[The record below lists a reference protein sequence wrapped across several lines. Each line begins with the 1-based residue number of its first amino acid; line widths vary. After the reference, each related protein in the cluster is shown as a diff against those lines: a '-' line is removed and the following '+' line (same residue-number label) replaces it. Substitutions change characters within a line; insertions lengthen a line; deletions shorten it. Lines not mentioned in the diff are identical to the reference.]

1 MSQIIYIF
9 LIHIVNSYTNL
20 NLDLEYLT
28 KLFDGLIKLCY
39 HLNHILKV
47 ILNLEKIKY
56 YVKFK
61 KQDTIQ
67 IIKFKQ
73 EKPSACVHIH
83 RGK

>member
-28 KLFDGLIKLCY
+28 KLFDGLVKLCQ

-47 ILNLEKIKY
+47 ILNLEK
-56 YVKFK
+56 
-61 KQDTIQ
+61 
-67 IIKFKQ
+67 
-73 EKPSACVHIH
+73 
-83 RGK
+83 